1 MGEIRYAMSYDI
13 GTTGVKTCIFSI
25 GDTIELIAGASAG
38 YNLYVLD
45 GGGLRIG
52 VLICQMFYSNH
63 RIGFL
68 SFVE

>member
-1 MGEIRYAMSYDI
+1 MGKVRYAMSYDI

-45 GGGLRIG
+45 GGGAEQDPNEWWHAMCRTTG
-52 VLICQMFYSNH
+52 EVL
-63 RIGFL
+63 
-68 SFVE
+68 EA